1 MLSKTS
7 KRSQNNLQK
16 RKNYYIFIMEEFM
29 KVKNW
34 LYPVVLAVSTL
45 AVAIALFFPLFNYI
59 YECGILHR
67 VDGAFGVFT
76 NFAGLNLFATYVGIT
91 GAFASSYLILGF
103 VGLLLSVVLTIL
115 KMSGFEIKQFGLC
128 NKIAFGV
135 ALVGTIGFVVSAITF
150 ICINHASLNID
161 AFPDAYQAIVGT
173 FPLWLAMG
181 GLIIGTIASYLGA
194 QDIAHEEVSSAPE
207 KIKKAVPAEKVES
220 QSDAPGEVLI
230 ETSAVI
236 KEEPK
241 EEKLAP
247 KKETKKPVV
256 KKATSAK
263 VATKKTGNKKPVSK
277 AKATAK
283 KSNKK

>member
-1 MLSKTS
+1 
-7 KRSQNNLQK
+7 
-16 RKNYYIFIMEEFM
+16 M

-207 KIKKAVPAEKVES
+207 KIKKAVVVEKVDAE
-220 QSDAPGEVLI
+220 DAPGEVTI
-230 ETSAVI
+230 ETKAVI

>member
-1 MLSKTS
+1 
-7 KRSQNNLQK
+7 
-16 RKNYYIFIMEEFM
+16 MEEYM

-34 LYPVVLAVSTL
+34 LYPIVLAVSTL
-45 AVAIALFFPLFNYI
+45 AVAIALFFPLYNYV

-67 VDGAFGVFT
+67 IDGSFGVFT

-91 GAFASSYLILGF
+91 GTFASSYLILGF

-115 KMSGFEIKQFGLC
+115 KISGFEIKQFGIC

-150 ICINHASLNID
+150 VCINHSNLYLE
-161 AFPDAYQAIVGT
+161 AFPDAYQAVVGT

-194 QDIAHEEVSSAPE
+194 QDIAHEEVSSSPE
-207 KIKKAVPAEKVES
+207 KIKKAVPTKKVEAES
-220 QSDAPGEVLI
+220 EAPGEVII

-247 KKETKKPVV
+247 KKETKKQAS
-256 KKATSAK
+256 KKPSAK
-263 VATKKTGNKKPVSK
+263 KVTTKNTNNKKTASKPK
-277 AKATAK
+277 TTAK

>member
-1 MLSKTS
+1 
-7 KRSQNNLQK
+7 
-16 RKNYYIFIMEEFM
+16 MEEFM

-34 LYPVVLAVSTL
+34 LYPIVLAVSTL
-45 AVAIALFFPLFNYI
+45 AVAIALFFPLFNYV

-76 NFAGLNLFATYVGIT
+76 NFAGLDLFATYIGIT

-103 VGLLLSVVLTIL
+103 VGLILSVVLTIL
-115 KMSGFEIKQFGLC
+115 KMSGFEIKQYGLC

-150 ICINHASLNID
+150 VCINHASLNLD

-194 QDIAHEEVSSAPE
+194 QDIAHEEVSTAPE
-207 KIKKAVPAEKVES
+207 KIKKAVPAEKVDEE
-220 QSDAPGEVLI
+220 APGEVII
-230 ETSAVI
+230 ETNAVI

-241 EEKLAP
+241 EEKTTS

-256 KKATSAK
+256 KTSTTRK
-263 VATKKTGNKKPVSK
+263 VVTKKTGNKKPVSK

>member
-1 MLSKTS
+1 
-7 KRSQNNLQK
+7 
-16 RKNYYIFIMEEFM
+16 M

-45 AVAIALFFPLFNYI
+45 AVAIALFFPLYNYV

-76 NFAGLNLFATYVGIT
+76 NFAGLGLFATYIGIT
-91 GAFASSYLILGF
+91 GTFASSYLILGF
-103 VGLLLSVVLTIL
+103 VGLLLSMVLTIL
-115 KMSGFEIKQFGLC
+115 KMSGFEIKQYGFC

-150 ICINHASLNID
+150 VCINHANLNLD

-194 QDIAHEEVSSAPE
+194 HDIAQEEVSSAPE
-207 KIKKAVPAEKVES
+207 KIKKAVAVEKVDTE
-220 QSDAPGEVLI
+220 DAPGEVTI
-230 ETSAVI
+230 ETKAVI

-241 EEKLAP
+241 EEKPAQ
-247 KKETKKPVV
+247 KKQGAKPMV
-256 KKATSAK
+256 KKAGQKPSGK
-263 VATKKTGNKKPVSK
+263 KPATKSKT
-277 AKATAK
+277 TAK

>member
-1 MLSKTS
+1 
-7 KRSQNNLQK
+7 
-16 RKNYYIFIMEEFM
+16 M

-34 LYPVVLAVSTL
+34 LFPIVLAVSTL
-45 AVAIALFFPLFNYI
+45 AIAIALFFPLFNYV

-67 VDGAFGVFT
+67 VDGAFGVFS
-76 NFAGLNLFATYVGIT
+76 NFAGLNLFATYIGIT
-91 GAFASSYLILGF
+91 GTFASSYLILGF

-115 KMSGFEIKQFGLC
+115 KISGFEIKQYGLC

-181 GLIIGTIASYLGA
+181 GLIIGTIASYLSA
-194 QDIAHEEVSSAPE
+194 QDIAEEEVSSAPQ

-220 QSDAPGEVLI
+220 EEAPGEVII
-230 ETSAVI
+230 ETNAKI
-236 KEEPK
+236 NEEPK
-241 EEKLAP
+241 QEKPSQKTEA
-247 KKETKKPVV
+247 KKTMVKTVSTKK
-256 KKATSAK
+256 
-263 VATKKTGNKKPVSK
+263 VAGKKPVSK
-277 AKATAK
+277 AKTTAK
-283 KSNKK
+283 KSNKR

>member
-1 MLSKTS
+1 
-7 KRSQNNLQK
+7 
-16 RKNYYIFIMEEFM
+16 M

-34 LYPVVLAVSTL
+34 LYPIVLAVSTL
-45 AVAIALFFPLFNYI
+45 AVAIALFFPLYNYV

-67 VDGAFGVFT
+67 IDGAFGVFT
-76 NFAGLNLFATYVGIT
+76 NFAGLDLFATYIGIT

-115 KMSGFEIKQFGLC
+115 KISGFEIKQYGLC
-128 NKIAFGV
+128 NKIVFGV

-150 ICINHASLNID
+150 VCINHASLNLD

-181 GLIIGTIASYLGA
+181 GLIIGTISSYLA
-194 QDIAHEEVSSAPE
+194 AHDIAEEEVTTAPE
-207 KIKKAVPAEKVES
+207 KIKKAAPVEKVDETE
-220 QSDAPGEVLI
+220 APGEVII
-230 ETSAVI
+230 ETNAVI

-241 EEKLAP
+241 EEKTTS

-256 KKATSAK
+256 KTSATRK
-263 VATKKTGNKKPVSK
+263 VVTTKTGNKKPVSK
-277 AKATAK
+277 SKTTAK

>member
-1 MLSKTS
+1 
-7 KRSQNNLQK
+7 
-16 RKNYYIFIMEEFM
+16 M

-34 LYPVVLAVSTL
+34 LYPIVLAVSTL
-45 AVAIALFFPLFNYI
+45 AVAIALFFPLYNYV

-67 VDGAFGVFT
+67 IDGAFGVFT
-76 NFAGLNLFATYVGIT
+76 NFAGLDLFATYIGIT

-115 KMSGFEIKQFGLC
+115 KISGFEIKQYGLC

-150 ICINHASLNID
+150 VCINHASLNLD

-181 GLIIGTIASYLGA
+181 GLIIGTISSYLA
-194 QDIAHEEVSSAPE
+194 AHDIAEDEVTTAPE
-207 KIKKAVPAEKVES
+207 KIKKAVPAEKVDEE
-220 QSDAPGEVLI
+220 APGEVII
-230 ETSAVI
+230 ETNAVI

-241 EEKLAP
+241 EEP
-247 KKETKKPVV
+247 KATKSTQKPVV
-256 KKATSAK
+256 KK
-263 VATKKTGNKKPVSK
+263 VATKKVSTKKPGNKKPVSK
-277 AKATAK
+277 SKTTTK